1 MLFYC
6 YSTWQTQLYVVMIS
20 PPALYCTVLY
30 CVLLCPSLFSV
41 LYSTLLYSTL
51 LYSTLLYSTLLN
63 STVLYPNLLSSAVC
77 PSPLYWI
84 SINVFLSDKYYYTIA
99 CYSADQLTWQ
109 ILSLPPDTANVPDPD
124 CPTTDL
130 TDWGR
135 RLSGSW
141 RRTLFARTL
150 NSTDSLMKLKCFII
164 YSIWLY
170 R

>member
-51 LYSTLLYSTLLN
+51 LHSTLLYSTVPK
-63 STVLYPNLLSSAVC
+63 SPLLSSAVF

-84 SINVFLSDKYYYTIA
+84 SINVFLSDKKYYTIA
-99 CYSADQLTWQ
+99 YHSADHLTWQ

-150 NSTDSLMKLKCFII
+150 NSTDSLMKLKYFII